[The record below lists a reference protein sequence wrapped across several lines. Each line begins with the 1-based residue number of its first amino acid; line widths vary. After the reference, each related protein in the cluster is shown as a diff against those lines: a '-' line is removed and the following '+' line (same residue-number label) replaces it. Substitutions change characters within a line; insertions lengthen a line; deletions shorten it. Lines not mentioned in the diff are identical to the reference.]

1 MNLNTKNKIYLV
13 FAGIAGFFILF
24 ALLLLNQGITIKRFS
39 DDIEN
44 HWMPNIVAINAIN
57 TAASDWRST
66 IAQTVISTD
75 PVEMEEY
82 EQTRQ
87 RLSDEIVVWRAKY
100 EPKIAS
106 DKERML
112 YQRFTH
118 SYESYLAASKQAVV
132 FSQNNNNEKA
142 AIQFKRNRSLF
153 NELSGD
159 LQELVKLN
167 NEGSVDAAEQGAKA
181 FAQVK
186 IVLGAGAG
194 ILIMIIM
201 IFSAL
206 VLSRANLSRYDKL
219 AVDAVKRKI
228 SLTFLMIIVFFL
240 AFSGLF
246 YQQLAR
252 VNQQITEL
260 NSNWVPSI
268 IAINALNTKISDYRI
283 TEALYILSTADDE
296 MAQLDQKLNTLTN
309 DIAELRKKYS
319 ALISSEYERNLYA
332 EFSASYDEYIA
343 GSSQTLAFSRSKD
356 NVKAAAQLQQSG
368 VFFANFRAALADLVT
383 LNQRGGIE
391 NSHNIDAALQS
402 LKIITIGGGAFVLLL
417 LTIAAQ
423 LVQSWLLDKPLD
435 KTVEANSRTAL
446 SIKMKLRLAFLGMV
460 ATFILFSLLINGLM
474 QTMNEQTRELE
485 QNWIPSIIVINAIN
499 TLTSDYR
506 IAEAQHI
513 LSTNA
518 ADMLLWDKNLTRLAD
533 KIAKA
538 RAHYGAL
545 ISSEEERSIYQDFSH
560 KYEEYLSKSEKM
572 LMLSRRNDNASA
584 TKELQH
590 NRIMYDAF
598 SADLVK
604 LVALNSAGGVD
615 SIHLNK
621 SIFDEAQQIIFS
633 VVLAIFMVAVLFM
646 IIFDNNISVALQRL
660 TGSMRRLAE
669 GVIIGGNEDF
679 KNRHDEIGQMANALA
694 VVTETL
700 QTLSNDSIELIDA
713 AQAGILSARVDAL
726 RHPGEFGRIVAG
738 MNSLIDVLSKPLGE
752 VAQIMQN
759 LALGD
764 LDGRMEGN
772 YDGELRILKTN
783 VNRSLDALVSLL
795 TELSATLQ
803 YMAQADL
810 THTLSGNYQ
819 GEFSVLKASTNQTI
833 AQLIAILKEIIDSTA
848 QSAVAITQTSEASK
862 YVAEESSRQMLAVEN
877 VFKTLEETAV
887 SVNEIAQ
894 KAKQSSELACTTA
907 SSAND
912 GQAQLNKLIELIQHI
927 DAEYGR
933 IEQITDE
940 ITRIADKTHLLSLNA
955 GLEAMRAGEHGLGFG
970 FVAQQIGQLAEEV
983 SFSARDIGGVI
994 SSSGQKI
1001 RLGVHAMQET
1011 QAAIGQIAQAAQT
1024 SENNVQGMSVA
1035 IVQQSAAVKSLTERV
1050 SEIRASSEANASA
1063 SEQISAT
1070 MTHLAQ
1076 TVTDTAAQAK
1086 RFKLAEN

>member
-1 MNLNTKNKIYLV
+1 MNLNAKNKIYLI
-13 FAGIAGFFILF
+13 FAGIAGFFIIF
-24 ALLLLNQGITIKRFS
+24 ALLLLNQSITIKRYS
-39 DDIEN
+39 DDIES

-66 IAQTVISTD
+66 VAQTVISTD
-75 PVEMEEY
+75 PEEMDEY

-87 RLSDEIVVWRAKY
+87 RLTDEIMTWQAKY
-100 EPKIAS
+100 ERKIAS
-106 DKERML
+106 DKERTL
-112 YQRFTH
+112 YQEFVN
-118 SYESYLAASKQAVV
+118 SSESYLAASKQAVV
-132 FSQNNNNEKA
+132 FAQNNNKDKA

-153 NELSGD
+153 NALSSD
-159 LQELVKLN
+159 LQQLVELN
-167 NEGSVDAAEQGAKA
+167 NKGSIDAAQQSAKA

-186 IVLGAGAG
+186 IVIVAGSG
-194 ILIMIIM
+194 ILIITLM

-206 VLSRANLSRYDKL
+206 VRGKANLSAYKL
-219 AVDAVKRKI
+219 TIDAVKKKI
-228 SLTFLMIIVFFL
+228 TLTFLIIIVFFL

-246 YQQLAR
+246 YQQLVR

-268 IAINALNTKISDYRI
+268 IAVNALNTKISDYRI
-283 TEALYILSTADDE
+283 TEALYVLSIIDDE
-296 MAQLDQKLNTLTN
+296 MTQLDQKLKILTDN
-309 DIAELRKKYS
+309 IAELRKKYS
-319 ALISSEYERNLYA
+319 SLISSEREHNLYA
-332 EFSASYDEYIA
+332 EFSASYDEYSA
-343 GSSQTLAFSRSKD
+343 ASTQTLAFSRNKD
-356 NVKAAAQLQQSG
+356 NAKAGGQLKQSG
-368 VFFANFRAALADLVT
+368 VLFDNFRSVLVDLVA

-391 NSHNIDAALQS
+391 NSHAIDAALQS
-402 LKIITIGGGAFVLLL
+402 LKIVTIGGGVFILLL

-423 LVQSWLLDKPLD
+423 LVQSWLLDEPLD
-435 KTVEANSRTAL
+435 SAMEGDSRTAL

-485 QNWIPSIIVINAIN
+485 TNWMPSIIVINGIN
-499 TLTSDYR
+499 TMTSDYR

-513 LSTNA
+513 LSTNDA
-518 ADMLLWDKNLTRLAD
+518 EMLLWDKNLTRLAD

-538 RAHYGAL
+538 RVHYEPL
-545 ISSEEERSIYQDFSH
+545 ISSEEERGIYQDFSH

-572 LMLSRRNDNASA
+572 LALSRKNENVAA

-590 NRIMYDAF
+590 NRIIYDAF
-598 SADLVK
+598 SADLLK
-604 LVALNSAGGVD
+604 LVDFNSLGGIE
-615 SIHLNK
+615 SANMNK
-621 SIFDEAQQIIFS
+621 SIFNEAQQIIFS
-633 VVLAIFMVAVLFM
+633 VVLAIFMIAILFM
-646 IIFDNNISVALQRL
+646 IVFDKNISVALQRL
-660 TGSMRRLAE
+660 TGLMRRLAE
-669 GVIIGGNEDF
+669 GVMTGGNDDF
-679 KNRHDEIGQMANALA
+679 KNRHDEIGQMADALS
-694 VVTETL
+694 VVTQTL
-700 QTLSNDSIELIDA
+700 QTLTNDSIELIDA
-713 AQAGILSARVDAL
+713 AQAGILSARVDAQ

-764 LDGRMEGN
+764 LEGRIEGH

-795 TELSATLQ
+795 NELSTTMQ

-833 AQLIAILKEIIDSTA
+833 SQLVVILKEIIDSAA

-877 VFKTLEETAV
+877 VSMTIEETAV

-894 KAKQSSELACTTA
+894 KAKQSSELACATA
-907 SSAND
+907 RSAND
-912 GQAQLNKLIELIQHI
+912 GQAQLSKLIELIQHI

-1001 RLGVHAMQET
+1001 RLGVHATQET
-1011 QAAIGQIAQAAQT
+1011 QAAMEQIAQAAQT
-1024 SENNVQGMSVA
+1024 SETNVQGISVA
-1035 IVQQSAAVKSLTERV
+1035 IIQQSAAVKSLTERV
-1050 SEIRASSEANASA
+1050 SEIRISSEATASA
-1063 SEQISAT
+1063 SEEISAT

-1076 TVTDTAAQAK
+1076 TVRDTAAQAK
-1086 RFKLAEN
+1086 RFKLG